1 MQSRPDPVL
10 DIALAAFLI
19 AIAAAFLWETRN
31 IPPGIFE
38 PLGSAPVPQ
47 ATATILILLCLAVLL
62 RALMRLR
69 RKDDPV
75 SPSQTESKDDGIVAP
90 ENPRAVIVTGILT
103 VAYVLALSARVAD
116 FALVT
121 TVFLFALIAILA
133 RFERRAL
140 VLAAIIAVAMGYGCQ
155 YVFTEI
161 FVVDLPS
168 GQG

>member
-1 MQSRPDPVL
+1 V
-10 DIALAAFLI
+10 IA
-19 AIAAAFLWETRN
+19 
-31 IPPGIFE
+31 
-38 PLGSAPVPQ
+38 
-47 ATATILILLCLAVLL
+47 
-62 RALMRLR
+62 
-69 RKDDPV
+69 
-75 SPSQTESKDDGIVAP
+75 
-90 ENPRAVIVTGILT
+90 TGILT